1 MDFLELGFRTQ
12 DEWSNFFSQWRPRLE
27 AMRDDAVQRIAEQG
41 LNDPYLGPTAP
52 DQIDFNRE
60 NLRESLVAH
69 ASNSRTRAVL
79 HVLRTYACGREETL
93 DVYASESLSPF
104 AERLRAHFPRF
115 VGSEYLPTAEDRSA
129 HPNLMHQD
137 IQNFSFK
144 DESFDAYVSC
154 EVLEHVPDLDAALK
168 EAARI
173 LKPGGLFVGTVPFH
187 MGSPTRI
194 QRAKLGP
201 NGVEH
206 LMEPE
211 YHGNPTRP
219 DEDSLV
225 FAIPG
230 WDFVQDLTDAGFED
244 ASMRLIMSAYHGLL
258 TNDVCGV
265 FVFTALK
272 PQAASR

>member
-1 MDFLELGFRTQ
+1 MDFLDLGFRSQ
-12 DEWSNFFSQWRPRLE
+12 NEWSSFFSQWRVRLE
-27 AMRDDAVQRIAEQG
+27 AMRDNAVQRIAEQG

-52 DQIDFNRE
+52 AEIDLNRD

-79 HVLRTYACGREETL
+79 HVLRNYACGREDVL

-104 AERLRAHFPRF
+104 AERLRKHFPRF
-115 VGSEYLPTAEDRSA
+115 VGSEYLPTAADRKA
-129 HPNLMHQD
+129 HPGLMHQD
-137 IQNFSFK
+137 IQAFSFK
-144 DESFDAYVSC
+144 DDSFDAYVSC
-154 EVLEHVPDLDAALK
+154 EVLEHVPDLDTALR

-173 LKPGGLFVGTVPFH
+173 LKPGGLFTGTVPFH

-194 QRAKLGP
+194 QRARLGAD
-201 NGVEH
+201 GVEH

-219 DEDSLV
+219 DEGSLV

-230 WDFVQDLTDAGFED
+230 WDFVSDLEKAGFED
-244 ASMRLIMSAYHGLL
+244 ASMRFILSGFHGLV

-265 FVFTALK
+265 FVFSARK
-272 PQAASR
+272 PL